1 METKTEFKTER
12 VSNKT
17 VQASA
22 DIKKDLK
29 VKGADWFAEPYSNI
43 FLLAKKKSGK
53 TTVIE
58 NILKHCSGKNTK
70 FIFIVSTIHK
80 DATWLRITKFW
91 EEKGHDILTY
101 DDLYNDGVNV
111 IQEFM
116 DQQKQEPIQ
125 GSGSLIQNKTTIQD
139 IRRVGGKL
147 RITTTTKQILQ
158 KGGNEEIKENKP
170 KLVYPEY
177 FIVLDDLGSA
187 MRDKAIN
194 QLLKTNRHFKAKVIL
209 SAQNLNDLMPEAIR
223 NLDYVLCFGRI
234 PDEKMDKLRQDLLLD
249 VDEQTFHS
257 MYKDATEKPH
267 SFFYIGRSGED
278 EFRKNFND
286 KYIL

>member
-1 METKTEFKTER
+1 MEFKTQR

-17 VQASA
+17 VTVTNEQ
-22 DIKKDLK
+22 KKDLK
-29 VKGADWFAEPYSNI
+29 IKGADWFAEPYSNI

-58 NILKHCSGKNTK
+58 NILKHCSGRNTK

-80 DATWLRITKFW
+80 DSTWRRIVDYW
-91 EEKGHDILTY
+91 EDKGNDVLTY
-101 DDLYNDGVNV
+101 DDLTTDGVNV

-116 DQQKQEPIQ
+116 DQQKGDIQQ
-125 GSGSLIQNKTTIQD
+125 GSGPIIKNKTSIQD
-139 IRRVGGKL
+139 IKRVNGKL
-147 RITTTTKQILQ
+147 IITKSTQPVIV
-158 KGGNEEIKENKP
+158 GRGEEELKESKP
-170 KLVYPEY
+170 KLLYPEY
-177 FIVLDDLGSA
+177 FIVLDDLGNS

-194 QLLKTNRHFKAKVIL
+194 QLLKTNRHYKAKVIL

-234 PDEKMDKLRQDLLLD
+234 PDEKMEKLRQDLLLD
-249 VDEQTFHS
+249 VDEQTFHN
-257 MYKDATEKPH
+257 MYKDATDKPH

>member
-1 METKTEFKTER
+1 MSNIKTTK
-12 VSNKT
+12 VSNSIIK
-17 VQASA
+17 VHNEE
-22 DIKKDLK
+22 KKDLK
-29 VKGADWFAEPYSNI
+29 VKGADWFSEPYSNI

-80 DATWLRITKFW
+80 DNTWIRIADYW

-101 DDLYNDGVNV
+101 DDLYNDGINV

-116 DQQKQEPIQ
+116 DQQKGDSMQQ
-125 GSGSLIQNKTTIQD
+125 GRGPLIQNKTTVQD
-139 IRRVGGKL
+139 IKRVNGKL
-147 RITTTTKQILQ
+147 RITKTTQPMIIG
-158 KGGNEEIKENKP
+158 KGEEIKENKA

-177 FIVLDDLGSA
+177 FIVLDDLGNS

-194 QLLKTNRHFKAKVIL
+194 QLLKTNRHYKAKVIL

-234 PDEKMDKLRQDLLLD
+234 PDEKMEKLRQDLLLD
-249 VDEQTFHS
+249 VDEETFHN
-257 MYKDATEKPH
+257 MYKDATDKPH

>member
-1 METKTEFKTER
+1 MEFKTER

-17 VQASA
+17 VQATNEQ
-22 DIKKDLK
+22 KKDLK
-29 VKGADWFAEPYSNI
+29 VKGADWFNEPYSNI

-80 DATWLRITKFW
+80 DATWRRIVDFW
-91 EEKGHDILTY
+91 EEKGHDVLSY
-101 DDLYNDGVNV
+101 DDLINDGVNV

-116 DQQKQEPIQ
+116 DQQKGDQQQTGGGRGANAP
-125 GSGSLIQNKTTIQD
+125 LTIQD
-139 IRRVGGKL
+139 IKRVNGKL
-147 RITTTTKQILQ
+147 IITKSTQPVIV
-158 KGGNEEIKENKP
+158 GRGDEIKEAKP

-177 FIVLDDLGSA
+177 FIVLDDLGSS

-194 QLLKTNRHFKAKVIL
+194 QLLKTNRHYKAKVIL

-234 PDEKMDKLRQDLLLD
+234 PDDKMDKLRQDLLLD
-249 VDEQTFHS
+249 VDEQTFHN
-257 MYKDATEKPH
+257 MYKDATDKQH